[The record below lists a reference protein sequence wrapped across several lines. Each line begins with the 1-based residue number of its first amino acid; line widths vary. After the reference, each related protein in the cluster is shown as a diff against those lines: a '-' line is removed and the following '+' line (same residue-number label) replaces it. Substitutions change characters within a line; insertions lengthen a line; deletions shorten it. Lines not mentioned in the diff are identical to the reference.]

1 MGSIVIERDY
11 SRNWLGF
18 IGCRQWVSS
27 IRWDYEPLIHAAF
40 GALIGADQRNDVSV
54 NQRLP
59 LRRRLGHN
67 CCRRRFAASGF
78 GSDYALRWTP
88 PETCRRL
95 NQSLPVYAKR
105 FAGGHSDG
113 KRFSCAPPLLIRRAS
128 QAAFNRAFATLAV
141 LACAAVMAAIYAP
154 VARLDA
160 PDAFAIKDAQI
171 VTGAGKTIAK
181 GTVVFRKGLIT
192 DVGES
197 VKIPADARVIDGA
210 GMTVYPGLIDAYTS
224 LGLAAP
230 SQAQAPAGGA
240 GGGGRQA
247 AIAPTQRRGP
257 PSPARA
263 GDPSLAA
270 ADQVKP
276 GASFEDPRSVGVTSA
291 LSSPR
296 QGIFA
301 GQSALIN
308 LAGDEGSKPVLRAPI
323 ALTVQFSGGGGF
335 GGGYPGSLMG
345 TVAYI
350 RQSFYDAIRY
360 RDEVDRYNRIKRGVN
375 RPEHD
380 KRLAALQPALK
391 GDLPVLF
398 VANSDGDIRRALMIA
413 DEFKLKPIIAGA
425 MYGYRVADML
435 KSKNVPV
442 ILSVDFPRRPA
453 DVPEDEE
460 ETLRALRQ
468 RAETPRGAAK
478 LAQAGVKFAFTSGS
492 LRPQDFIANVQKA
505 VENGL
510 SKDEA
515 LRALTINAAEIFG
528 ASDQLG
534 TIEVGKF
541 ANLVVAS
548 GDILAKDTRSTR
560 FIDGE
565 QIEDEEADAPPARRA
580 GGDGRGPTGGA
591 TVDPRGMVLVV
602 QSPGATLPLSLLC
615 QRTANNWAELWALR
629 WDPSQSKADG

>member
-1 MGSIVIERDY
+1 MAETFRARRER
-11 SRNWLGF
+11 SSFARATTLKRA
-18 IGCRQWVSS
+18 CARLVSMAG
-27 IRWDYEPLIHAAF
+27 AA
-40 GALIGADQRNDVSV
+40 
-54 NQRLP
+54 
-59 LRRRLGHN
+59 
-67 CCRRRFAASGF
+67 
-78 GSDYALRWTP
+78 
-88 PETCRRL
+88 
-95 NQSLPVYAKR
+95 
-105 FAGGHSDG
+105 
-113 KRFSCAPPLLIRRAS
+113 LLV
-128 QAAFNRAFATLAV
+128 FTLA
-141 LACAAVMAAIYAP
+141 P
-154 VARLDA
+154 VTRLDA

-197 VKIPADARVIDGA
+197 VRIPADARVIDGA
-210 GMTVYPGLIDAYTS
+210 GMTVYPGLIDGYTS

-230 SQAQAPAGGA
+230 AQAQAPAGG

-247 AIAPTQRRGP
+247 AIAAAAAGPP
-257 PSPARA
+257 PSPEARL

-276 GASFEDPRSVGVTSA
+276 GTSFEDPRSVGVTTA

-296 QGIFA
+296 QGVFP

-308 LAGDEGSKPVLRAPI
+308 LAGEQASKLVLRAPV
-323 ALTVQFSGGGGF
+323 ALTVQFSSGGGF

-360 RDEVDRYNRIKRGVN
+360 RDEVDRYSRIKRGVP

-380 KRLAALQPALK
+380 KRLAALQPALR
-391 GDLPVLF
+391 GELPVLF

-413 DEFKLKPIIAGA
+413 DEFKLKPMIAGA

-435 KSKNVPV
+435 KARNVPV
-442 ILSVDFPRRPA
+442 ILSVDFPKRAA
-453 DVPEDEE
+453 DLPDDED

-468 RAETPRGAAK
+468 RGETPKGAAR

-528 ASDQLG
+528 AADQIG
-534 TIEVGKF
+534 SIEVGKI
-541 ANLVVAS
+541 ANLVVVS
-548 GDILAKDTRSTR
+548 GDLLAKDTKVRHV
-560 FIDGE
+560 FIDGD
-565 QIEDEEADAPPARRA
+565 QIELKKPDAAPAR
-580 GGDGRGPTGGA
+580 GGGMGGGRPGGPPSGPA
-591 TVDPRGMVLVV
+591 VDPSGTWSLVV
-602 QSPGATLPLSLLC
+602 QSPQGDIGAQLTLTKDGEQIGGTLGTPMGNVAIKSGRVTGNQIRL
-615 QRTANNWAELWALR
+615 TATVDMGGESVDAIISGTIEGDSMRGTIVMGAMGSFEFTGTR
-629 WDPSQSKADG
+629 AR

>member
-1 MGSIVIERDY
+1 MLKILQEAIAMAEVFHAGRKRSSFARVTKRRCTTLMLVGS
-11 SRNWLGF
+11 
-18 IGCRQWVSS
+18 
-27 IRWDYEPLIHAAF
+27 AF
-40 GALIGADQRNDVSV
+40 LVVFTHQ
-54 NQRLP
+54 
-59 LRRRLGHN
+59 
-67 CCRRRFAASGF
+67 
-78 GSDYALRWTP
+78 
-88 PETCRRL
+88 
-95 NQSLPVYAKR
+95 
-105 FAGGHSDG
+105 
-113 KRFSCAPPLLIRRAS
+113 
-128 QAAFNRAFATLAV
+128 
-141 LACAAVMAAIYAP
+141 P
-154 VARLDA
+154 VAQLDA
-160 PDAFAIKDAQI
+160 PGAFAIKDVQI

-181 GTVVFRKGLIT
+181 GTVVFRNGLIT

-197 VKIPADARVIDGA
+197 VKIPGDARVIDGA
-210 GMTVYPGLIDAYTS
+210 GLTVYPGLIDGYTS

-230 SQAQAPAGGA
+230 AQAQGG

-247 AIAPTQRRGP
+247 PVAAAPATP
-257 PSPARA
+257 PSPEVRL
-263 GDPSLAA
+263 GDPSLRA

-276 GASFEDPRSVGVTSA
+276 GTSFEDPRSVGVTSA

-308 LAGDEGSKPVLRAPI
+308 LAGEEASKVVLRAPV

-375 RPEHD
+375 RPEYD

-391 GDLPVLF
+391 GELPVLF

-413 DEFKLKPIIAGA
+413 DEFKLKPMIAGA
-425 MYGYRVADML
+425 LYGYRVADLL
-435 KSKNVPV
+435 KAKRVPV
-442 ILSVDFPRRPA
+442 ILSVDFPRRSTDLP
-453 DVPEDEE
+453 DDEDES
-460 ETLRALRQ
+460 LRVLRQ
-468 RAETPRGAAK
+468 RAETPRAAAK
-478 LAQAGVKFAFTSGS
+478 LAQAGVKFAFMSGA

-528 ASDQLG
+528 AADQLG
-534 TIEVGKF
+534 TIEVGKI

-548 GDILAKDTRSTR
+548 GDLLAKDTRIR
-560 FIDGE
+560 HVFIDGD
-565 QIEDEEADAPPARRA
+565 QIELKKPDPAPARGGMGGGRPGGPPA
-580 GGDGRGPTGGA
+580 GPA
-591 TVDPRGMVLVV
+591 VDPAGTWSLVV
-602 QSPGATLPLSLLC
+602 QTPQGDVDAQLTLNKDGDQVGGTLTSHLGNVPIKRGRVTGNQIRLITNIEMGGQSIEAIISGTIEGDSIRGTMVMGAMGSFEFTGTRP
-615 QRTANNWAELWALR
+615 R
-629 WDPSQSKADG
+629 

>member
-1 MGSIVIERDY
+1 MPNILQEAMAMAE
-11 SRNWLGF
+11 
-18 IGCRQWVSS
+18 S
-27 IRWDYEPLIHAAF
+27 IRARRERLSLTQ
-40 GALIGADQRNDVSV
+40 GATIGRFCA
-54 NQRLP
+54 L
-59 LRRRLGHN
+59 LAGLG
-67 CCRRRFAASGF
+67 
-78 GSDYALRWTP
+78 
-88 PETCRRL
+88 
-95 NQSLPVYAKR
+95 
-105 FAGGHSDG
+105 
-113 KRFSCAPPLLIRRAS
+113 
-128 QAAFNRAFATLAV
+128 
-141 LACAAVMAAIYAP
+141 CAALVVLTLAP

-181 GTVVFRKGLIT
+181 GTIVFRKGLIT

-210 GMTVYPGLIDAYTS
+210 GMTVYPGLIDSYTS
-224 LGLAAP
+224 LGLAAA
-230 SQAQAPAGGA
+230 QAQAPAGGA
-240 GGGGRQA
+240 GGGSRQA
-247 AIAPTQRRGP
+247 AIAAAAAGAQ
-257 PSPARA
+257 PSPEARL

-276 GASFEDPRSVGVTSA
+276 GASFEDPRSVGVTTA

-308 LAGDEGSKPVLRAPI
+308 LAGAEASKLVLRAPV
-323 ALTVQFSGGGGF
+323 ALTVQFSAGGGF

-391 GDLPVLF
+391 GELPVLF
-398 VANSDGDIRRALMIA
+398 LANSDGDIRRALMIA

-435 KSKNVPV
+435 KAKGVPV
-442 ILSVDFPRRPA
+442 ILSVDFPRRAA
-453 DVPEDEE
+453 DLPDDEE
-460 ETLRALRQ
+460 ETLRTLRQ
-468 RAETPRGAAK
+468 RAEAPRGAAK

-515 LRALTINAAEIFG
+515 LRALTINAAEILG

-534 TIEVGKF
+534 TIEVGKI

-548 GDILAKDTRSTR
+548 GDLLAKETKVRHV
-560 FIDGE
+560 FIDGD
-565 QIEDEEADAPPARRA
+565 QIELKKPDAAPAR
-580 GGDGRGPTGGA
+580 GGMGGGRPGGPPSGPA
-591 TVDPRGMVLVV
+591 ADPSGTWSLVV
-602 QSPGATLPLSLLC
+602 QSPQGDIAAQLTLAKDGEQISGTLGTPMGNIAIKTGRVTGNQVRLTATVDMGGQTIDTVISGAIEGDSMRGTMAMGAMGSFEFTGTRP
-615 QRTANNWAELWALR
+615 R
-629 WDPSQSKADG
+629 